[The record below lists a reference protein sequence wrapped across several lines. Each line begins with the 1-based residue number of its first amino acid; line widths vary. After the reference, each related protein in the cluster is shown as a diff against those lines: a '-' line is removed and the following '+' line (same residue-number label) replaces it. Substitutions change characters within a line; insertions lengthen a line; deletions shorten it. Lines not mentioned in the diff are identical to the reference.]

1 MDRPYLP
8 SRGVSV
14 TRFFAR
20 PEQIAGGLATLD
32 ADDTYHLRVVLR
44 AQPGEKIAVLDGTG
58 REFPGALETIGKTK
72 ATVRLGT
79 PCFPATEPRTRITVA
94 QALPK
99 IGDKMEQILQH
110 GTEIGASAFR
120 AFASERS
127 LTQLTGER
135 QVKRLARWHGIIKTA
150 AEQSHR
156 ALLPTI
162 EAAGEFANV
171 LAITKKYH
179 LALLA
184 HPAENGQNLREVLSA
199 FPAPPQTLL
208 VLVGPESG
216 FSPGEAR
223 QAVKSGA
230 IAVSL
235 GPRIL
240 RTETA
245 ALVLLSQIL
254 YALE

>member
-1 MDRPYLP
+1 M
-8 SRGVSV
+8 

-32 ADDTYHLRVVLR
+32 AYDAYHLRVVLR
-44 AQPGEKIAVLDGTG
+44 AQPGEKVAVLDGTG
-58 REFPGALETIGKTK
+58 QEFPGVLEAVGKTK
-72 ATVRLGT
+72 ATVRLET
-79 PCFPATEPRTRITVA
+79 PFVPVTEPRTRITVA

-99 IGDKMEQILQH
+99 VGDKMEQILQH

-127 LTQLTGER
+127 LTHLTGER
-135 QVKRLARWHGIIKTA
+135 QVKRLARWQAIVKTA

-156 ALLPTI
+156 ALLPGI
-162 EAAGEFANV
+162 EASGEFADV
-171 LAITKKYH
+171 LATTKEYD

-184 HPAENGQNLREVLSA
+184 HPAENGQSLREVLSA
-199 FPAPPQTLL
+199 SPAPPQTLL

-216 FSPGEAR
+216 FSPGEVQ

-254 YALE
+254 FALE